1 MTNGRPYRYKFIQP
15 KLQEAAVS
23 VCGFLF
29 LWKEESYF
37 EHGKWQNV
45 CRSNFAS
52 LKFCQGGSSVGNVN
66 FLYRCIRHCLYI
78 LWVLIWSSST
88 GWTFWFYLYLC
99 MDWNSSSNLDDILWA
114 KFKCLTIKV
123 TNYENMDPITRQ
135 RSHLDSMPYR

>member
-1 MTNGRPYRYKFIQP
+1 
-15 KLQEAAVS
+15 
-23 VCGFLF
+23 
-29 LWKEESYF
+29 
-37 EHGKWQNV
+37 
-45 CRSNFAS
+45 
-52 LKFCQGGSSVGNVN
+52 
-66 FLYRCIRHCLYI
+66 
-78 LWVLIWSSST
+78 VLIWSSST